1 MKRLLFFIV
10 LLTLC
15 SCGDEYKAKRFV
27 KNLDGNHKVI
37 CVNVNDEEACVYYRD
52 DDYSYYKYDV
62 KTEES
67 SLIVKLNR
75 KNFMYETVCSG
86 QGCVYY
92 STESNKVIRYNL
104 SNNEKTDMNRNG
116 DVQYKLVFANNEHAV
131 FYDGRENVNC
141 LNKLVHFNAKTSE
154 YNVIKLGSIDYY
166 YQDYFDVQCIH
177 DGGPSFLI
185 AVIQD
190 KSSDIYNQLY
200 SYDLKNTKDN
210 SAKFLCKANRIWS
223 NVEIGNIKVM
233 AMDYNAVAVYN
244 LQGRKER
251 EFATIYSWPSERGL
265 SYGNMIDSSSEYNI
279 LCYIATNDEDSS
291 SVPSLCYYDGNTGQE
306 VKINMFTKPNGG
318 KVSFKLLHD
327 WQQNNIKVSSCNRI
341 IFCGT
346 IDMYDY
352 ALLYFDYATREVGVI
367 ARGND
372 IYIIRDHFKV
382 TSHNGCVTWYN
393 SDGWVVEDPTRYNNY
408 YNDYFD
414 EDEYYDRL
422 DNLDFYGAGA
432 ELGKLFNGI

>member
-27 KNLDGNHKVI
+27 KNLDGDHKVL

-62 KTEES
+62 RTEES

-86 QGCVYY
+86 QGCIYY

-104 SNNEKTDMNRNG
+104 SNNEKTDMSRNG

-141 LNKLVHFNAKTSE
+141 LNKLIHFNAKTSE

-185 AVIQD
+185 AVLQD
-190 KSSDIYNQLY
+190 KSSDISNQLY
-200 SYDLKNTKDN
+200 SYDLNNTKDN
-210 SAKFLCKANRIWS
+210 SAKFLCKADRIWS
-223 NVEIGNIKVM
+223 NVKSSNIVVLGGSNINIEVM
-233 AMDYNAVAVYN
+233 AMDYNTVAVYN
-244 LQGRKER
+244 LQGSKVR
-251 EFATIYSWPSERGL
+251 EFATIYSWPSKRGL
-265 SYGNMIDSSSEYNI
+265 S
-279 LCYIATNDEDSS
+279 
-291 SVPSLCYYDGNTGQE
+291 
-306 VKINMFTKPNGG
+306 
-318 KVSFKLLHD
+318 
-327 WQQNNIKVSSCNRI
+327 
-341 IFCGT
+341 
-346 IDMYDY
+346 
-352 ALLYFDYATREVGVI
+352 
-367 ARGND
+367 
-372 IYIIRDHFKV
+372 
-382 TSHNGCVTWYN
+382 
-393 SDGWVVEDPTRYNNY
+393 
-408 YNDYFD
+408 
-414 EDEYYDRL
+414 
-422 DNLDFYGAGA
+422 
-432 ELGKLFNGI
+432 